1 MIVVNNGLRKFTFKD
16 GEVLKELLP
25 SQEKE
30 ISKEA
35 GLILVQSF
43 PKEIFIVKD
52 NEEIQEKEIVSSEE
66 VQTTSK
72 RKKK

>member
-1 MIVVNNGLRKFTFKD
+1 MIVVNKGLRKFTFKD

-43 PKEIFIVKD
+43 PKEIFIIKD

-66 VQTTSK
+66 VQITSK

>member
-1 MIVVNNGLRKFTFKD
+1 MIVVNKGLRKFTFKD

-35 GLILVQSF
+35 SLILIQSF

-52 NEEIQEKEIVSSEE
+52 NEEIQEKEIISSEE

-72 RKKK
+72 RKKR

>member
-1 MIVVNNGLRKFTFKD
+1 MIVVNKGLRKFTFKD

-35 GLILVQSF
+35 SLILIQSF

-52 NEEIQEKEIVSSEE
+52 NEEIQEKEIISSEE
-66 VQTTSK
+66 IQTTSK

>member
-1 MIVVNNGLRKFTFKD
+1 MIVVNKGLRKFTFKD

-25 SQEKE
+25 SQERE

-35 GLILVQSF
+35 GSILVQSF

-52 NEEIQEKEIVSSEE
+52 NEEIQEKETISSEE

>member
-72 RKKK
+72 RKKR

>member
-1 MIVVNNGLRKFTFKD
+1 MIVVNKGLRKFTFKD
-16 GEVLKELLP
+16 GEALKELLS

-52 NEEIQEKEIVSSEE
+52 DEENEEKEIISSEEIQV
-66 VQTTSK
+66 TSK